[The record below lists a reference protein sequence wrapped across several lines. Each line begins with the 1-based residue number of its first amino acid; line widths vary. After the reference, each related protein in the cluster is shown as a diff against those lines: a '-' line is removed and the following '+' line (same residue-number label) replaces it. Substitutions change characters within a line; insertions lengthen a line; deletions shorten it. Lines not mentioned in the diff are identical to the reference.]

1 MAHACFFTH
10 RTDNKISCFSSDV
23 FCIFFS
29 TSDNRRNVELAPDL
43 HTCHMHMPPW
53 TSANGPWASA

>member
-1 MAHACFFTH
+1 LFDALG
-10 RTDNKISCFSSDV
+10 
-23 FCIFFS
+23 IFFS
-29 TSDNRRNVELAPDL
+29 TSDSRRNVELAPDL